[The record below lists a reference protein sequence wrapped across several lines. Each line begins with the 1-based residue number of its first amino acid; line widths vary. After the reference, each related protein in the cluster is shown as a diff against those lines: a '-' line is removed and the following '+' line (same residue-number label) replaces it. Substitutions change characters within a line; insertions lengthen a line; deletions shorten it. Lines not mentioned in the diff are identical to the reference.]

1 MFECLIVNIDILKLK
16 LWYCKE
22 RHRRSTFIIIY
33 FCLLLKQKI
42 KRKLTERC
50 YDKLII
56 SKIFFKFRIRN
67 FRIKFESFEFGKI
80 EFENFKF
87 ETFEFETTKFECFE
101 FESFKFESFEF
112 ENIEFHFFKKS
123 TFWGFNLVSPFY
135 VLLVLFYFSVNFSRK
150 LFL

>member
-67 FRIKFESFEFGKI
+67 FRNKFESFEFGKI
-80 EFENFKF
+80 EFEKIEFETIKF
-87 ETFEFETTKFECFE
+87 ETFEFE
-101 FESFKFESFEF
+101 SFEF
-112 ENIEFHFFKKS
+112 ENTEFHF
-123 TFWGFNLVSPFY
+123 
-135 VLLVLFYFSVNFSRK
+135 
-150 LFL
+150 